1 MTNRLFA
8 YKLNPSITFLLQSF
22 PLLLEQKQQTQRNSK
37 LENVSYS
44 NDAFFI
50 SNFLYSSISLFF
62 SASISDISAVS
73 HGSDLSTSRLRLLLI
88 HLHGRFAETASDP
101 AAIDDGASFALRCS
115 WGSFRRDESGYQIG
129 LPEISQDLPSR
140 RGGNWSDFFF
150 IGGWIHEDPCRLL
163 YAFWSWETL
172 RLWSEDVATEPSFDR
187 RNLRVGKLRRT
198 ELGNRSVLV
207 VS

>member
-1 MTNRLFA
+1 LVDGDGIVRADVPFRRAESN
-8 YKLNPSITFLLQSF
+8 
-22 PLLLEQKQQTQRNSK
+22 EQKQQTQRNSK

-115 WGSFRRDESGYQIG
+115 
-129 LPEISQDLPSR
+129 
-140 RGGNWSDFFF
+140 
-150 IGGWIHEDPCRLL
+150 
-163 YAFWSWETL
+163 
-172 RLWSEDVATEPSFDR
+172 
-187 RNLRVGKLRRT
+187 
-198 ELGNRSVLV
+198 
-207 VS
+207 